1 MPNIKVSRL
10 PRGIG
15 HATPISASGK
25 PQESLIQVLNASDNV
40 VELRVTWIKL

>member
-1 MPNIKVSRL
+1 MPNIKVRRV

-15 HATPISASGK
+15 HTTPISASGK
-25 PQESLIQVLNASDNV
+25 PKESLIQVLNGSDNV

>member
-1 MPNIKVSRL
+1 MPNIKVRMV

-25 PQESLIQVLNASDNV
+25 PQESLVQVLNVSDNV
-40 VELRVTWIKL
+40 VKLRVTWIKL

>member
-1 MPNIKVSRL
+1 MPNIKVRRV

-25 PQESLIQVLNASDNV
+25 PQESLIQVLNGSDNA
-40 VELRVTWIKL
+40 VELRVNWMRI